1 MSQKA
6 LTRTHEAPAPTHSS
20 PELWG
25 PAAWDTLANFS
36 NGWPRN
42 LPKDSQVHVQLFLL
56 HFMML
61 LPCSTCARDATN
73 LFLLRRL
80 TDTEAAN
87 AHGEIPLYCLR
98 FRNTVSLK
106 IGRPLISYGRYWSK
120 YGVDLRPHSGVD
132 LREAPSF
139 SRDLLQK
146 LGEAADS
153 ASSSSSSSRAI
164 TSLAGRSASL
174 ARSQTPRRRYIRKSV
189 ERLFSGGNETPAAAA
204 PTSSASSR
212 TVTWDDEQISQ
223 DMRRYRREKQQ
234 QTSALTWSQAPPTP
248 PVRRRGTVRVVIKR
262 REDQ

>member
-6 LTRTHEAPAPTHSS
+6 LARAQGAPTPTHSS

-25 PAAWDTLANFS
+25 PAAWDTLANFA
-36 NGWPRN
+36 NGWPHN

-174 ARSQTPRRRYIRKSV
+174 ARGQTPRRRYIRKSV
-189 ERLFSGGNETPAAAA
+189 ERLFSGGNETPTTAAA

-223 DMRRYRREKQQ
+223 EMRRYRRAQQ
-234 QTSALTWSQAPPTP
+234 QTPPP
-248 PVRRRGTVRVVIKR
+248 PPARRRGTVRVVVKR